1 MTAEAA
7 QAAEAELTPGR
18 PVIFRNATILTM
30 DDAHTIYRDADLV
43 IAGERIAGVGQ
54 RLTAPD
60 GAIEIDA
67 TGGVLMPGMIDTH
80 RHMWQTAMRGYGAD
94 WTLTQYFVWYYLNW
108 GKVFRPEDIYA
119 GNLLAAIE
127 AIDAGVTTTVD
138 WSHGLQT
145 TEHAEAAVDALTEV
159 PGRFVL
165 AYGNIQAGPW
175 EWSAKPEFRDFV
187 TRRFGAGS
195 DMLGFQMAFD
205 VTGDPAFPERAAFEV
220 ARDLGVPVTTHAGVW
235 GATNDDGIRLMHEH
249 GFMTPS
255 TVYVHAAT
263 LTRDSYHR
271 IAATGGSASVSTE
284 SEQSAGQGYPP
295 TWRLREHGIPVSL
308 SMDTSVWW
316 SGDLFSAMRTTLGAD
331 RSREH
336 LEAHSKQETVTNC
349 HLRAED
355 VVDWATRGG
364 AKALGLDSV
373 VGSLEPGK
381 KADVV
386 LIKNDASPVMF
397 PLLNEY
403 GHVAFQ
409 AQRGDVHTVVING
422 RVVKHDHK
430 LTGTDLVKAR
440 EVVSQTVDYLQG
452 QLGPEAWTE
461 GMHPEIPE
469 TTVLD
474 NPYTYTEW
482 DAGSAQWKGGIKG
495 DGTG

>member
-7 QAAEAELTPGR
+7 QAGEAELAAGR
-18 PVIFRNATILTM
+18 PLVFRNATILTM

-54 RLTAPD
+54 RLAAPD
-60 GAIEIDA
+60 GAVEIDA

-255 TVYVHAAT
+255 TIYVHAAT

-386 LIKNDASPVMF
+386 LIKNDESPVMF
-397 PLLNEY
+397 PVLNEY

-430 LTGTDLVKAR
+430 LTGADLAKAR

-495 DGTG
+495 DGTA